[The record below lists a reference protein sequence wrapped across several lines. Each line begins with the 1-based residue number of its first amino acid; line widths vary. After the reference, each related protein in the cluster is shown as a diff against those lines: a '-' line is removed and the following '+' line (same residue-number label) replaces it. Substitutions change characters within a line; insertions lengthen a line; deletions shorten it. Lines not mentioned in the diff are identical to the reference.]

1 VSPEP
6 TPQAG
11 PRPRSPAQIEASRR
25 NGARSKG
32 PVTAEGKARASRNA
46 FRHGLCAEQLLA
58 PGEDPAAFA
67 ALLAELTA
75 EHAPESPS
83 EALLVERLALTAW
96 KLARADRLEA
106 RLATIEPRCP
116 EGRLFP
122 EPGLPRLLSRV
133 PELSLLLRWQ
143 AQLDRQMHRLLKALA
158 ERPRSTG
165 GAEADEPPPTA
176 EGADAPTE
184 PKVGGAGNL
193 DPVTASPALA
203 AAPDR
208 AAAAEPCAQR
218 VADDLRNEPERAT
231 SPGSGPNDGHPAA
244 ADPERAAKPA
254 GEAGPEAA
262 HPNTVAPSPAS
273 GPLPEPSGP
282 RHTAARPVPSDG
294 PVPNPV
300 PRNEPES
307 AATHPRG
314 SDTPAERAAPSA
326 TPSAALGHS
335 PRSAPE
341 RDDAPRTP
349 VPGLGLAATASL
361 SPTSWPDVAR
371 GKPALAEAMLDQ
383 FLANGDLRSAEALAR
398 ALSRAEPKA
407 AARPTGTVATA
418 GVARSDRPAERAPGS
433 GRDARPVDPL
443 DRRDPR
449 LVPDRP
455 EPSPVGRP
463 PTGFLRN
470 EPEPDRAGPAR
481 EADAASTAAP
491 PATPAAAVPPAPVRW
506 AEPPRTPGRLARRR
520 GDIPWW
526 R

>member
-6 TPQAG
+6 TPRAG

-32 PVTAEGKARASRNA
+32 PVTAEGKSRASRNA

-165 GAEADEPPPTA
+165 EAEADEPPPTA

-184 PKVGGAGNL
+184 PTAGAAGNL
-193 DPVTASPALA
+193 DPVSASPALA
-203 AAPDR
+203 GAPDR
-208 AAAAEPCAQR
+208 AAAAEPCTRR
-218 VADDLRNEPERAT
+218 VADELRNEPEQAT
-231 SPGSGPNDGHPAA
+231 SPRSGPNDGHSPAA
-244 ADPERAAKPA
+244 GPERAAKSA
-254 GEAGPEAA
+254 DEAAADAA
-262 HPNTVAPSPAS
+262 HPSTFARSGAS
-273 GPLPEPSGP
+273 GPVPEPSRP
-282 RHTAARPVPSDG
+282 RDAAARPVPSDG
-294 PVPNPV
+294 PVSNPV
-300 PRNEPES
+300 PPNEPEP

-326 TPSAALGHS
+326 TPSAELGRS

-349 VPGLGLAATASL
+349 VPASGPAATASP

-371 GKPALAEAMLDQ
+371 EKPALAAAMLDR

-398 ALSRAEPKA
+398 ALRRAEPKA
-407 AARPTGTVATA
+407 AARPTGTAPTA
-418 GVARSDRPAERAPGS
+418 GVARFDRPAERAPGS
-433 GRDARPVDPL
+433 ARDARPVHSL
-443 DRRDPR
+443 DCRDPR

-455 EPSPVGRP
+455 GSSPVGRP
-463 PTGFLRN
+463 PTAVARN
-470 EPEPDRAGPAR
+470 EPEPNRVGPAR

-506 AEPPRTPGRLARRR
+506 AEPPRTPERLARMR

-526 R
+526 L